1 MKNFFSLIFLS
12 FTIFVFSQEAPVAN
26 DASFSVDEGATYN
39 GNLTGDDAD
48 GDGLT
53 YSVVGTPTSGSV
65 TINSNGS
72 FTYVHDGSEGT
83 SDSFTF
89 SITDNSTDQLTSNTA
104 TITITVNAVN
114 DSPVVSDISK
124 TIDEGD
130 AVEITVS
137 GTDAEGAILEYEI
150 VTAPSNGTFTL
161 NSSTGAG
168 YYTHN
173 GGETT
178 SDTVI
183 VRAKE
188 SGENTYSSNATI
200 SITITAV
207 NDAPSSPDGEVSV
220 DEGGSANGSFTASDP
235 EGSSLTINVS
245 SQGSYG
251 TVTVDGTNFVY
262 THDGS
267 ETLQILLYIAQ
278 AMELLVALVP

>member
-26 DASFSVDEGATYN
+26 DASFSVDEGSTYN
-39 GNLTGDDAD
+39 GNLTGEDAD

-53 YSVVGTPTSGSV
+53 YSIVGTPTSGSV

-89 SITDNSTDQLTSNTA
+89 SITDDSSDQLTSNTA

-114 DSPVVSDISK
+114 DSPVVADISK

-137 GTDAEGAILEYEI
+137 GTDAEGAILEYEV

-188 SGENTYSSNATI
+188 SGEKY
-200 SITITAV
+200 
-207 NDAPSSPDGEVSV
+207 
-220 DEGGSANGSFTASDP
+220 
-235 EGSSLTINVS
+235 L
-245 SQGSYG
+245 
-251 TVTVDGTNFVY
+251 
-262 THDGS
+262 
-267 ETLQILLYIAQ
+267 
-278 AMELLVALVP
+278 